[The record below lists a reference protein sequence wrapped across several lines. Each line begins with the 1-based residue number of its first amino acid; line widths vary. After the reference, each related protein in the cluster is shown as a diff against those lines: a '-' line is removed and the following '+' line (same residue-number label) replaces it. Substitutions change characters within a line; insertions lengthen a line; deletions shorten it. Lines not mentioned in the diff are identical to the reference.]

1 MSPKKK
7 CWKRVHPFD
16 AYNQQK
22 RTTLKHRPPGGEWLK
37 AGVREGI
44 RKTRTEKGKA
54 VGWVGQMFSVKSWV
68 GGAVVCSVG
77 MPRRPR
83 PYAVLGKKNPTRS
96 SREGIQKREQ
106 KKRVR
111 RREKSRKRK
120 NQREKKE
127 EKRGEKVFLCLG
139 RKPPR
144 EMALQK
150 TKTRTRRKKVTKK
163 KKGSRK

>member
-1 MSPKKK
+1 
-7 CWKRVHPFD
+7 
-16 AYNQQK
+16 
-22 RTTLKHRPPGGEWLK
+22 
-37 AGVREGI
+37 
-44 RKTRTEKGKA
+44 
-54 VGWVGQMFSVKSWV
+54 MFSVKSWV
-68 GGAVVCSVG
+68 GGAVVCSMLECHVG
-77 MPRRPR
+77 
-83 PYAVLGKKNPTRS
+83 LGPTLSAWEEKDPARS

-144 EMALQK
+144 EMAL
-150 TKTRTRRKKVTKK
+150 
-163 KKGSRK
+163 KKGKRE